1 MAKNVKVILTAPVH
15 LLLDAERAFEYAY
28 HMSSFSHGFAVI
40 ERGGREWSIKQNKA
54 GFSVQLV
61 HGPA

>member
-1 MAKNVKVILTAPVH
+1 MTKDVKVILTAPVH
-15 LLLDAERAFEYAY
+15 LLSDAHAAFSYAY
-28 HMSSFSHGFAVI
+28 HNSSFQHGFAVI
-40 ERGGREWSIKQNKA
+40 LRDGREWSVKQNKA